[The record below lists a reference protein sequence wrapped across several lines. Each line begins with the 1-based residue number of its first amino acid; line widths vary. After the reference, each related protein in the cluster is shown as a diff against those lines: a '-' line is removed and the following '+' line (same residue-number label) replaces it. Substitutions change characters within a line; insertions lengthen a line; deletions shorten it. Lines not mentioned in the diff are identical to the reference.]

1 MSKDAT
7 PSVSERRK
15 PSLAAGGVQR
25 LRVDPDG
32 TIHITAFELP
42 LSAAL
47 SPEARQA
54 QIAALT
60 QPPVDMPALDGIKS
74 EAEFIAY
81 VGRSRL
87 NITDK

>member
-7 PSVSERRK
+7 PSVSESRK
-15 PSLAAGGVQR
+15 PSLAAGGVQK

-32 TIHITAFELP
+32 TIHVTAFELP

-60 QPPVDMPALDGIKS
+60 TP
-74 EAEFIAY
+74 
-81 VGRSRL
+81 R
-87 NITDK
+87 